1 MADDQSDFLLNA
13 MDGIARYEALQD
25 LKRRDPAEVVP
36 RLRKM
41 LDEGRAKYPREIVGL
56 LGEIDVGAVEGLCDH
71 PDRSIRSL
79 VERTLHQLRE
89 RVSPEKPE
97 ADARPPIR
105 ERTPEDNIRHLVS
118 YVGVGTPTQKQLVQ
132 HADRELLKIGAP
144 AVPFLVES
152 LYNPAAKKRRFGI
165 LQLLGEMAGQGI
177 SEARDA
183 LETACQSDDDGI
195 ARPAQVVR
203 QRLDAPE

>member
-1 MADDQSDFLLNA
+1 
-13 MDGIARYEALQD
+13 
-25 LKRRDPAEVVP
+25 
-36 RLRKM
+36 M
-41 LDEGRAKYPREIVGL
+41 LDEGRAKYPREIVDL
-56 LGEIDVGAVEGLCDH
+56 LGEIEVGAVEELCDH

-79 VERTLHQLRE
+79 AERTLRQLRE
-89 RVSPEKPE
+89 RVLPEKSE
-97 ADARPPIR
+97 AKPDARPPIR

-118 YVGVGTPTQKQLVQ
+118 YVGVGTPTQKQYVQ

-177 SEARDA
+177 SEARAA
-183 LETACQSDDDGI
+183 LETACQADDDGI
-195 ARPAQVVR
+195 ARCWLSEKSLFFFGSLPFFLLPCSRYTRVYRFELRACSSVG
-203 QRLDAPE
+203 